1 MKTNF
6 KKIKSD
12 LYSDKTSEVKEFK
25 RELTPEEFEEFV
37 VNSGARGSFMI
48 YRSKNKDEE
57 LGLDQL

>member
-12 LYSDKTSEVKEFK
+12 LYSDKISEVKEFK

>member
-6 KKIKSD
+6 KKIKSNS
-12 LYSDKTSEVKEFK
+12 YSDKPNEVKEFK